1 MASESKTAFAR
12 NWREI
17 GLVFL
22 RLGATAYGG
31 PAIIGIMQAELQEKR
46 QWVSKDQFLEGLSL
60 VNLVPGATATQL
72 GIFLGHARGG
82 WRGSVLAGLCF
93 VVPAFCIMLV
103 LATTYAALGA
113 TPLVRGG
120 LYGLGPVV
128 LGIFVVAVNRLGR
141 SAITSWTQL
150 SLSLVAASAVA
161 FSPLGAAAVLALAIG
176 FGILMFH
183 SRWAGAL
190 VTAFLA
196 GVITTLQLLPWAPSL
211 AVMPAGH
218 ASVTPTPGSLAEIGM
233 FFLGVGA
240 FTFGG
245 GITMVAL
252 MQEQVVSHFHWL
264 TQQEFID
271 GLALGQFTPGP
282 ILMVAAYVG
291 YKVSG
296 VSGAAV
302 AAAAVFLP
310 SFMLMLLSLPLLER
324 IRALAWTKAAMRAV
338 GPAVIGVMA
347 VSLVQ
352 LGPHAVPDFFTAV
365 IFLATVIA
373 LIGWRIGAMK
383 LMGTGA
389 VLGMFRSRLVA

>member
-1 MASESKTAFAR
+1 MAGDLGTQFAQ

-17 GLVFL
+17 SLIFL

-31 PAIIGIMQAELQEKR
+31 PAIMGVMQAELQEKR

-93 VVPAFCIMLV
+93 VAPAFCVMIV
-103 LATTYAALGA
+103 LATAYAALGA
-113 TPLVRGG
+113 TPLMRGG

-128 LGIFVVAVNRLGR
+128 LGIFVVAVYRLGR
-141 SAITSWTQL
+141 VALTSRTQL
-150 SLSLVAASAVA
+150 MLSIVAAAAVA

-176 FGILMFH
+176 VGILLFQ
-183 SRWAGAL
+183 SRRVGALVIASLAGAL
-190 VTAFLA
+190 AAIQFV
-196 GVITTLQLLPWAPSL
+196 PWAL
-211 AVMPAGH
+211 FIAVVPAGQ
-218 ASVTPTPGSLAEIGM
+218 AAAPVSLGEIAA

-252 MQEQVVSHFHWL
+252 MQEQLVSHLHWL

-291 YKVSG
+291 YKVGG
-296 VSGAAV
+296 VAGAAV

-310 SFMLMLLSLPLLER
+310 SFVLMLVSLPLLER
-324 IRALAWTKAAMRAV
+324 VRPLAWTKAAMRAV
-338 GPAVIGVMA
+338 GPAVIGVMV

-352 LGPHAVPDFFTAV
+352 LGPHALPDLFTAA
-365 IFLATVIA
+365 IFVGAVTA
-373 LIGWRIGAMK
+373 LQFWRIGAMK

-389 VLGMFRSRLVA
+389 VLGALRTRFAA

>member
-1 MASESKTAFAR
+1 MQSRCGGPPFSCRSWRSRARGQTSLTWLQRWSCQEAKMASESKTAFAR

-31 PAIIGIMQAELQEKR
+31 PAIMGIMQAELQEKR

-161 FSPLGAAAVLALAIG
+161 FSPLGAAAVLALAIR

-190 VTAFLA
+190 VTAVLA

-211 AVMPAGH
+211 AVMPVGQ
-218 ASVTPTPGSLAEIGM
+218 ASVTPAPGSLAEIGM

-271 GLALGQFTPGP
+271 G
-282 ILMVAAYVG
+282 
-291 YKVSG
+291 
-296 VSGAAV
+296 
-302 AAAAVFLP
+302 
-310 SFMLMLLSLPLLER
+310 
-324 IRALAWTKAAMRAV
+324 
-338 GPAVIGVMA
+338 
-347 VSLVQ
+347 
-352 LGPHAVPDFFTAV
+352 
-365 IFLATVIA
+365 
-373 LIGWRIGAMK
+373 
-383 LMGTGA
+383 
-389 VLGMFRSRLVA
+389 